1 MFLGLNIISFSEKFS
16 TDEKCFEYL
25 SDIKWK
31 NGYRC
36 SSCNHDKYFAGK
48 QPKSRCCTKCHYDES
63 PTAHTLFH
71 NVKFSLKK
79 AFYIVFLVVTTKK
92 GISTHE
98 LGRKLEMRQK
108 TCWLFKRKIMEAMKC
123 ENDKYL
129 KGSIEVDEFF
139 IGGPQENKKGRSD
152 SKKRQVV
159 LAIQVDSFGI
169 HRSSAQVIP
178 SAESIELEA
187 FFNKC
192 IDPESSIRTD
202 GWSGYMPLKKSYRG
216 LTQEKSMKKGKNFP
230 LMHRQIM
237 MIKAWLRGI
246 HHQCKHLQA
255 YLDEYNYRFNRLKHM
270 DTIFHDLIEKMMK
283 HPPTIYQKL
292 KVT

>member
-1 MFLGLNIISFSEKFS
+1 MFRGLNIISFSEKFS
-16 TDEKCFEYL
+16 TNEKCFEYL
-25 SDIKWK
+25 ADIKWE

-36 SSCNHDKYFAGK
+36 SSCNHDRYFAGK

-79 AFYIVFLVVTTKK
+79 AFYIIFLVVTTKK
-92 GISTHE
+92 GISSHE
-98 LGRKLEMRQK
+98 LSRKLEMRQK
-108 TCWLFKRKIMEAMKC
+108 TCWLFKRKVMEAMKSD
-123 ENDKYL
+123 NDKFL
-129 KGSIEVDEFF
+129 KGQIEVDEFF
-139 IGGPQENKKGRSD
+139 IGGPQENKKGRSEG
-152 SKKRQVV
+152 KKRQVV
-159 LAIQVDSFGI
+159 LAIQVDKFGI
-169 HRSSAQVIP
+169 HSSRAQVIP

-187 FFNKC
+187 FFNKS
-192 IDPESSIRTD
+192 IDPDSSIRTD
-202 GWSGYMPLKKSYRG
+202 GWSGYLPLKNSYKG
-216 LTQEKSMKKGKNFP
+216 LAPEKSLKKGQSFP

-270 DTIFHDLIEKMMK
+270 NTIFHNLIEKMME